1 MRWLKYTL
9 KTTTAAV
16 DAVSEMLSEFG
27 IDSIE
32 VEDNVPLTEEE
43 KKQMFVDILPPS
55 KPDDGTSMVTFY
67 IEEAS
72 EDDENASALH
82 NSGTGINGD
91 YLSETREGAAET
103 IEKIKNRL
111 SELREFV
118 DIGEGTITAGFTDDA
133 EWKDKWKE
141 FFHSF
146 RVGHN
151 IMIVPTWEEPKGV
164 SDDDIVIRIDPG
176 IAFGTGAHETTR
188 LCMEA
193 LQKYIKPGVK
203 VLDVGCGSGILSIAS
218 LKLGAA
224 GSVAID
230 IDPVAVR
237 AAKDNFLEND
247 VELSKVRLI
256 SGDLITDN
264 KLRRDICSDCYDI
277 VVANILAPVLVPL
290 SPVIYPALKDGGV
303 YICSGISEELADSVK
318 KAIHD
323 AGMWLIGEK
332 EENGWVCLVAKKE
345 NS

>member
-1 MRWLKYTL
+1 
-9 KTTTAAV
+9 
-16 DAVSEMLSEFG
+16 
-27 IDSIE
+27 
-32 VEDNVPLTEEE
+32 
-43 KKQMFVDILPPS
+43 
-55 KPDDGTSMVTFY
+55 
-67 IEEAS
+67 
-72 EDDENASALH
+72 
-82 NSGTGINGD
+82 
-91 YLSETREGAAET
+91 
-103 IEKIKNRL
+103 
-111 SELREFV
+111 
-118 DIGEGTITAGFTDDA
+118 
-133 EWKDKWKE
+133 
-141 FFHSF
+141 
-146 RVGHN
+146 
-151 IMIVPTWEEPKGV
+151 
-164 SDDDIVIRIDPG
+164 
-176 IAFGTGAHETTR
+176 
-188 LCMEA
+188 MEA